1 MNNRWKYLM
10 LKFTIDI
17 YAYFI
22 NVYMFIYILLI
33 ISLKSESY
41 RNLNW
46 TILAILAIGWQ
57 NQVGHKEYNEWA
69 L

>member
-22 NVYMFIYILLI
+22 NLYMFIYILLI
-33 ISLKSESY
+33 IRLKSESY

-46 TILAILAIGWQ
+46 TILAILAIGLQ
-57 NQVGHKEYNEWA
+57 NQVGHKEYNEWS

>member
-10 LKFTIDI
+10 LQFTIDI

-22 NVYMFIYILLI
+22 NLYMFVYILLI

-46 TILAILAIGWQ
+46 TILAILAIGLQ

>member
-22 NVYMFIYILLI
+22 NLYMFIYILLI
-33 ISLKSESY
+33 IRLKSESY

-57 NQVGHKEYNEWA
+57 NQAGHKEYNEWA

>member
-22 NVYMFIYILLI
+22 NLYMFIYIPLI
-33 ISLKSESY
+33 IRLKSESY

-46 TILAILAIGWQ
+46 TILAILAIGLQ

>member
-17 YAYFI
+17 YTYFI
-22 NVYMFIYILLI
+22 NLYMFIYILLI
-33 ISLKSESY
+33 IRLKSESY

-46 TILAILAIGWQ
+46 TILAILAIGLQ